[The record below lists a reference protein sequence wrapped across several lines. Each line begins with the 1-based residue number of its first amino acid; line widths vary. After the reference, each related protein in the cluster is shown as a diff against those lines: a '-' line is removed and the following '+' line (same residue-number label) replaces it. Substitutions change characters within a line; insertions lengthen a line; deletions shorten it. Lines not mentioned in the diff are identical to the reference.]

1 MNTCHRLALGFVL
14 ACSAVALSGCGP
26 SQEERRAAA
35 QAAAAQRAEVEAA
48 EQLRLYEQN
57 RASGNLELAAAY
69 AELILAR
76 YPGTEAARALASGID
91 EVRAQA
97 AEAREA
103 RRLASLWRYQT
114 APMAGGIQRTAVIYS
129 SDGAQPNIRLVL
141 RQHSQWGL
149 STFLLPD
156 ADVFDCRRCQVGI
169 VFDDAAPRRFAAT
182 KATDP
187 QNPGLF
193 IDDKAAFLAALA
205 KAKTM
210 RIEVPVKGGT
220 RTLMFEVGG
229 YAPVRFEAG
238 G

>member
-1 MNTCHRLALGFVL
+1 MNTFHRFAPGFVL
-14 ACSAVALSGCGP
+14 AWCVIASSGCGP
-26 SQEERRAAA
+26 SPEERRAAA
-35 QAAAAQRAEVEAA
+35 QAAAAQRAEAEAA
-48 EQLRLYEQN
+48 EQWRLYEQN
-57 RASGNLELAAAY
+57 REDGNIELAAAY
-69 AELILAR
+69 AELIVAR
-76 YPGTEAARALASGID
+76 YPATEAARALVPIID
-91 EVRAQA
+91 EVRQQA

-114 APMAGGIQRTAVIYS
+114 APMAGGIQKTAVIHS
-129 SDGAQPNIRLVL
+129 SDGGQPNIRLVL
-141 RQHSQWGL
+141 RQHSEWGL

-169 VFDDAAPRRFAAT
+169 AFDAAAPRRFAAT
-182 KATDP
+182 KAADP
-187 QNPGLF
+187 QNPALF

-220 RTLMFEVGG
+220 RTLTFEVGG
-229 YAPVRFEAG
+229 YAPARFEAG